1 VFNKKIIIV
10 GKSGSGKDYLMDS
23 LDKENMVKC
32 LKYTTRPI
40 RKNEKHNITY
50 HYTNNK
56 KFEHY
61 IKNNE
66 MVIYQKIEITSS
78 LDKPIWYYG
87 ITLDNFNTSDFMVM
101 TPHEINSYLK
111 NNQRDSIFVIYL
123 DIDKDVRKKRVINR
137 NDHSDS
143 VSRRFIGDDI
153 DFKDFNIYDLQI
165 TDTFFDTS
173 NIIDIIKN
181 SIKRL

>member
-1 VFNKKIIIV
+1 
-10 GKSGSGKDYLMDS
+10 
-23 LDKENMVKC
+23 
-32 LKYTTRPI
+32 
-40 RKNEKHNITY
+40 
-50 HYTNNK
+50 
-56 KFEHY
+56 
-61 IKNNE
+61 
-66 MVIYQKIEITSS
+66 
-78 LDKPIWYYG
+78 
-87 ITLDNFNTSDFMVM
+87 MVM